1 MTGMRRPTP
10 RSKGRRGLLTV
21 VMVLV
26 AVATVATARA
36 ATVISETTWGG
47 VNSEVTNGAAV
58 ASDGSTYLA
67 GFTNSFDPVDPL
79 DDAFVVKFTPEGS
92 LSWQRTFAGPAQFSI
107 DRANGV
113 AVAPDGS
120 VYAAGQTVGVGND
133 VLLLKFSAEGSLVW
147 QRRWDT
153 GGQETGEGVA
163 VASDGSVYV
172 TGVTDSFGG
181 FGHLFVLRFAPDG
194 TLVWQRIRDVA
205 TDAAV
210 GTGEAITVA
219 PDGSIY
225 AAGVTPR
232 AVVGEFDMLLL
243 KLDAEGTPVWQRT
256 YTAAD
261 VADARGGVAVASD
274 GSVYVAGGIQAV
286 TRRTAVNDTF
296 VAKFGPD
303 GSLIW
308 DRGYGGD
315 QGDFPGGVVARA
327 DGTVLIGGE
336 SASFGA
342 GSDDAFLLQLDANGR
357 GVACNSWGGPG
368 TDHGD
373 DVELAPNG
381 TIVLAGTTASSPPFT
396 FATCGR
402 QTRRLRG
409 TVGAPEV
416 PLANATGTVADPG
429 GTVATPNGTS
439 PGAGGGDAALV
450 RIAP

>member
-1 MTGMRRPTP
+1 MAGMKRPTP
-10 RSKGRRGLLTV
+10 GSSRRHGVLTAA
-21 VMVLV
+21 MVLV
-26 AVATVATARA
+26 ALATVAAAGA

-47 VNSEVTNGAAV
+47 ANAEVTNGAAV
-58 ASDGSTYLA
+58 ASDGSTYLG
-67 GFTNSFDPVDPL
+67 GFTTSFDPFGRDN
-79 DDAFVVKFTPEGS
+79 AFLAKFTPEGS
-92 LSWQRTFAGPAQFSI
+92 LSWQRTFDGPGDFSI

-133 VLLLKFSAEGSLVW
+133 VLLLKFSPDGSLVW
-147 QRRWDT
+147 QRRWDA
-153 GGQETGEGVA
+153 GGQETGEDVA

-172 TGVTDSFGG
+172 TGVTDGFGG
-181 FGHLFVLRFAPDG
+181 FGHLFVLRLAPDG

-205 TDAAV
+205 SNAAV
-210 GTGEAITVA
+210 GTGQAITVA

-232 AVVGEFDMLLL
+232 TVVGEFDMLLL
-243 KLDAEGTPVWQRT
+243 KLDPQGTLVWQRT
-256 YTAAD
+256 YSAAD
-261 VADARGGVAVASD
+261 VADARGGLAVGSD

-303 GSLIW
+303 GTLTWS
-308 DRGYGGD
+308 RGYGGD
-315 QGDFPGGVVARA
+315 EGDFPGGVAARA
-327 DGTVLIGGE
+327 DGTVLVGGE

-342 GSDDAFLLQLDANGR
+342 GSDDAFLLELDANGK

-368 TDHGD
+368 IDHGD
-373 DVELAPNG
+373 DVGLAPSG
-381 TIVLAGTTASSPPFT
+381 TIVLAGTTSSSPPFT
-396 FATCGR
+396 FASCPR
-402 QTRRLRG
+402 QTGKLRA
-409 TVGAPEV
+409 TVGAPDV
-416 PLANATGTVADPG
+416 SLADATGTLADPG
-429 GTVATPNGTS
+429 GTVATPNGSS